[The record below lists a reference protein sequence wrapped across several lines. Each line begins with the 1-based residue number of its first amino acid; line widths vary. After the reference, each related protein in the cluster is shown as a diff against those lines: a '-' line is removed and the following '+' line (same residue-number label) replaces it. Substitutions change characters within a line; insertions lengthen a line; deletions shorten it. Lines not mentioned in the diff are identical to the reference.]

1 MTTLRLRLAL
11 APTTHL
17 TLNAARVALANA
29 GFARRGQAHLTL
41 RLDDLN
47 EERARPAYAETIVRD
62 LAWIGVS
69 WDETIR
75 QSDRRERH
83 AEAIAQLQRD
93 KRLYPCF
100 ESDAELRAKADQ
112 RRRRG
117 KPEIYDRAMLSLTD
131 AQRAAAEAGG
141 KRPYWRFRLSEGERS
156 WSDMILGRRHARRF
170 DISDP
175 VMVREDGSPSP
186 ALAAAIDDLD
196 ARITHL
202 IRAEENAGDTFI
214 HMDVMTSLD
223 PGVALP
229 AMASVPALDQEGR
242 SAGRKQGSRPV
253 RDLRDDGVLAPALAA
268 WLVGTTLDDPIPERF
283 HLKRLRDAPDAAGLL
298 ALNRS
303 ALSALPFT
311 EAAALLP
318 AGATEAF
325 WNAIRGGIDLAR
337 DADHW
342 WDVVAGDLTP
352 TVADADT
359 DALAQALL
367 FLPRESSDQAS
378 PDDVTRGGGTWDETT
393 WSRWIGALPDSHAAT
408 LYRVLTG
415 EDAGPDLGPL
425 LAMMGRDRA
434 ERRLRDAMGG
444 D

>member
-29 GFARRGQAHLTL
+29 GFARRGASHLVL

-47 EERARPAYAETIVRD
+47 EERVRPAYAETIMRD
-62 LAWIGVS
+62 LAWIGVA

-75 QSDRRERH
+75 QSDRRARH

-93 KRLYPCF
+93 RRLYPCF
-100 ESDAELRAKADQ
+100 ESEAELRAKADQ

-117 KPEIYDRAMLSLTD
+117 KPEIYDRGMLSLTE

-202 IRAEENAGDTFI
+202 VRAEENVGDTFI
-214 HMDVMTSLD
+214 HMDVMTALD

-229 AMASVPALDQEGR
+229 GMASVPALDQEGR

-253 RDLRDDGVLAPALAA
+253 RDLRDDGVLPGALAA
-268 WLVGTTLDDPIPERF
+268 WLVGTTLEDPIPERF
-283 HLKRLRDAPDAAGLL
+283 HLKRLRETPDAAGLL
-298 ALNRS
+298 ALNRK
-303 ALSALPFT
+303 ALAELPFA

-337 DADHW
+337 DAEHW
-342 WDVVAGDLTP
+342 RDVVAGDLIRDP
-352 TVADADT
+352 AGDDAGILAA
-359 DALAQALL
+359 ALRAL
-367 FLPRESSDQAS
+367 PAE
-378 PDDVTRGGGTWDETT
+378 PWDETT
-393 WSRWIGALPDSHAAT
+393 WAGWIAALPDDHAEP
-408 LYRVLTG
+408 LYRALTG
-415 EDAGPDLGPL
+415 EDTGPDPGPL
-425 LAMMGRDRA
+425 LPMIGWDRVA
-434 ERRLRDAMGG
+434 RRLRGVGG
-444 D
+444 